1 MRSLSLFA
9 LILASLTLAAAA
21 QEYKTPKAKPYHSES
36 KEKQNKTGGTT
47 NKQLTPQTAN
57 SVELRRLETQTAKAS
72 ASNKGAKPQARTTR
86 VVKTEREKPNP
97 PIHFSSAAGAR
108 AGMNDQGKNADKGRV
123 RQKGSKH

>member
-9 LILASLTLAAAA
+9 LILASLTLAASA
-21 QEYKTPKAKPYHSES
+21 QDYKTPKAKPYHSES
-36 KEKQNKTGGTT
+36 KEKQGKTAGTS
-47 NKQLTPQTAN
+47 KQLAPQTAN
-57 SVELRRLETQTAKAS
+57 SVELRRLEAQSAKAS